1 MSTVP
6 TTRIGKI
13 EFYET
18 HAPVWKLAAD
28 DIGITSGEGEALL
41 AAATA
46 AREAY
51 NASIVARD
59 ASKAATQTFYND
71 TSDMAT
77 MGAGL
82 LAKIKAFAEA
92 TQDPSVYAAAQIPPP
107 AAPTP
112 VAAPGTPMDFSVLLM
127 QSGAIE
133 LRWKCNNPVGTQGT
147 IYECRRKIG
156 GGAFTF
162 IGASGVR
169 SFIDDTLPSGSVGVT
184 YEITATRSTK
194 RGLPAQFNVN
204 FGVGGDG
211 AVFAT
216 VSNVPTV
223 PVRMAA

>member
-1 MSTVP
+1 MSIVP
-6 TTRIGKI
+6 KNRVGQI

-18 HAPVWKLAAD
+18 HAPVWKDAA
-28 DIGITSGEGEALL
+28 TSVGVTSAEAEALIA

-46 AREAY
+46 RESY
-51 NASIVARD
+51 TASILARD
-59 ASKAATQTFYND
+59 ASKSATQDFYTD
-71 TSDMAT
+71 TADMAT

-82 LAKIKAFAEA
+82 LAKIKAFAES
-92 TQDPSVYAAAQIPPP
+92 TQNPGVYSAAQIPPP

-216 VSNVPTV
+216 VSNVPNV